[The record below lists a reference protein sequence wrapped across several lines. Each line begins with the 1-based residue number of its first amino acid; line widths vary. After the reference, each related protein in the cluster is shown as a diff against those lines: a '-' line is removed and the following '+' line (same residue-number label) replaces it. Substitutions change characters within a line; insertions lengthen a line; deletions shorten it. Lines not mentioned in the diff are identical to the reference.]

1 LKIVDLDGCSEG
13 AGIQLALH
21 FCEEFAAILPK
32 DCHLILDG
40 RKLTYEFL
48 NGGFKFFIS
57 RRHFDCLSV
66 VCRLVVLAHIALIR
80 RHIRLVVKKF
90 CGEFPPES

>member
-21 FCEEFAAILPK
+21 LREEFAAILPK

-40 RKLTYEFL
+40 RKLTYE
-48 NGGFKFFIS
+48 FFIS